1 MRSLTSS
8 MALDGLKLFRNPPT
22 VTLIVATAVTRTAAG
37 AMADAAALVLLLLLG
52 ASDRADDD
60 DATHPMVV
68 FLLFPLFRDRR
79 SRTTDDGRLSEE
91 GEEEARGKKRGPAGP
106 RPGVALLQLLKQL
119 WALLRNGLRCRAML
133 QLQGVYIIRGER
145 SEFKGSKGELWACV
159 CASSSLVLFNGV

>member
-1 MRSLTSS
+1 
-8 MALDGLKLFRNPPT
+8 
-22 VTLIVATAVTRTAAG
+22 VTLIVATAVTRTAAA

-79 SRTTDDGRLSEE
+79 SWTTDDGRLSEE
-91 GEEEARGKKRGPAGP
+91 GEEEARGKKKDPGP
-106 RPGVALLQLLKQL
+106 RSGVALLQLLKQL

-145 SEFKGSKGELWACV
+145 SEFKGSKGEALGLRV
-159 CASSSLVLFNGV
+159 CFF

>member
-1 MRSLTSS
+1 

-22 VTLIVATAVTRTAAG
+22 VTLIVATAVTRTAAA
-37 AMADAAALVLLLLLG
+37 AMTDDAAALALLLLLG
-52 ASDRADDD
+52 ASDDDD

-68 FLLFPLFRDRR
+68 FLLFPLSRDRR
-79 SRTTDDGRLSEE
+79 SWTTDDGRLSEE

-133 QLQGVYIIRGER
+133 QLQGVYIILGETRTQRIEGR
-145 SEFKGSKGELWACV
+145 SFGLACV
-159 CASSSLVLFNGV
+159 LLLA

>member
-22 VTLIVATAVTRTAAG
+22 VTLIVATAVTRTAAA
-37 AMADAAALVLLLLLG
+37 AMADDAAALALLLPLG
-52 ASDRADDD
+52 ASDRADDE

-79 SRTTDDGRLSEE
+79 SWTTDDGRLSEV

-106 RPGVALLQLLKQL
+106 RAGDALLQLLKQL

-133 QLQGVYIIRGER
+133 QLQGVYIIRGETR
-145 SEFKGSKGELWACV
+145 TQRIEGRGFGLACV
-159 CASSSLVLFNGV
+159 LLLA